1 MNDKVIG
8 AIFCLISAKLMS
20 VRYLAAAIYISG
32 ASLWSEDF
40 FKAGLEYVG
49 SPLKTWSIISLVV
62 GIVFIAYGLYQDH
75 KAGKKK

>member
-40 FKAGLEYVG
+40 FKDGLEYVG
-49 SPLKTWSIISLVV
+49 SLVV
-62 GIVFIAYGLYQDH
+62 GIVFIAYGLYQDY